1 MQLSAD
7 AIFDAAS
14 KLPDDARL
22 ELVSRLM
29 DTLPGPPN
37 LLSLDDPNLVEEL
50 DRRAADDSGSIPWS
64 VLKNE
69 NADSRS

>member
-1 MQLSAD
+1 MQLTAD
-7 AIFDAAS
+7 SIFEAAS
-14 KLPDDARL
+14 KLPEAARL

-29 DTLPGPPN
+29 DTLPGPLN
-37 LLSLDDPNLVEEL
+37 LPSLDDPNLIEEL

-69 NADSRS
+69 

>member
-1 MQLSAD
+1 MQLTAD

-14 KLPDDARL
+14 KLPEGARL

-37 LLSLDDPNLVEEL
+37 LLSLDDPNLLEEL
-50 DRRAADDSGSIPWS
+50 ERRAADDSGSIPWS

-69 NADSRS
+69 NADSRR

>member
-1 MQLSAD
+1 MQLTAD
-7 AIFDAAS
+7 SIFEAAS
-14 KLPDDARL
+14 KLPEGARL

-37 LLSLDDPNLVEEL
+37 LLSLDDPNLIEDL

-69 NADSRS
+69 

>member
-7 AIFDAAS
+7 SIFEAAS
-14 KLPDDARL
+14 QLPESARL

-29 DTLPGPPN
+29 DTLPGPPD
-37 LLSLDDPNLVEEL
+37 LLSLDDPNLIEEL
-50 DRRAADDSGSIPWS
+50 DRRAADDSESIPWS

-69 NADSRS
+69 

>member
-1 MQLSAD
+1 MQLTAES
-7 AIFDAAS
+7 IFEAAS
-14 KLPDDARL
+14 KLPKNARL

-37 LLSLDDPNLVEEL
+37 LLSLDDPNLIEEL
-50 DRRAADDSGSIPWS
+50 DRRSADDSGSIPWS

-69 NADSRS
+69 

>member
-1 MQLSAD
+1 MQLTAD
-7 AIFDAAS
+7 SIFEAAS
-14 KLPDDARL
+14 QLPESARL

-37 LLSLDDPNLVEEL
+37 LLSLDDPNLLEEL